1 MRQRV
6 HPELTLSDRITPLLD
21 PVRDLARDAGAAI
34 MEIYRQPFDVF
45 EKTDG
50 SPLTAADRRA
60 HELIVARLAQLTPD
74 IPVLSEESG
83 EQAFAERGSWQRFW
97 LVDPLDGT
105 KEFVRKNGEFTVNIA
120 LIEHGSPVLG
130 VVYTPARD
138 ITHFA
143 ARGAGARRESAGKV
157 ETIRC
162 RPFDRAR
169 VCLVASR
176 SHAGA
181 AVDAYRRNLESR
193 VDRVETT
200 SMGSALKICLVA
212 EGSADIYPRLGPT
225 SEWDTAASH
234 CVLIEAGGRLVDASG
249 DDLAYNKASILNP
262 WFLALGDASHDWL
275 QYLASSDAV

>member
-1 MRQRV
+1 MSE
-6 HPELTLSDRITPLLD
+6 PDTTLLD
-21 PVRDLARDAGAAI
+21 AVCDIARRAGDAI
-34 MEIYRQPFDVF
+34 MEIYRQPFDVV

-60 HELIVARLAQLTPD
+60 HELIVSGLQRLTPD
-74 IPVLSEESG
+74 VPVLSEESG
-83 EQAFAERGSWQRFW
+83 DTVFAERGNWQRFW

-105 KEFVRKNGEFTVNIA
+105 KEFVRRNGEFTVNIA
-120 LIEHGSPVLG
+120 LVERGSPVLG
-130 VVYTPARD
+130 VVHTPARD

-143 ARGAGARRESAGKV
+143 ARGAGARRESDGEVA
-157 ETIRC
+157 TIRC
-162 RPFDRAR
+162 RPFDRAG

-181 AVDAYRRNLESR
+181 AVEAYRRKLESH

-212 EGSADIYPRLGPT
+212 EGSADIYPRLAPT

-234 CVLIEAGGRLVDASG
+234 CVLAEAGGRLVDTSG
-249 DDLAYNKASILNP
+249 VDLVYNKASILNP
-262 WFLALGDASHDWL
+262 WFLAIGDTSHDWL
-275 QYLASSDAV
+275 QYLADTTGAG